1 LFISSSDLLQRPDL
15 ADTARSSGFQVL
27 TVTEN
32 LATKIDGITDVAGQP
47 VTAVNAFIRQ
57 HNESFQFRWILPDQ
71 LSPSEL
77 AVWKHTER
85 ILEFVG
91 GRPSRVSD
99 IRISE
104 TMSSGTFSKH
114 ETLGLWDSANG
125 WIIVKRSL
133 LQSLEAYAGILLHEA
148 LHAKFALVDVSRDFE
163 HYLTELCGK
172 LAAKMIQENE
182 PF

>member
-1 LFISSSDLLQRPDL
+1 MGRSICGFPAPKPQTGLGRNVKILGLTLLF
-15 ADTARSSGFQVL
+15 
-27 TVTEN
+27 
-32 LATKIDGITDVAGQP
+32 
-47 VTAVNAFIRQ
+47 
-57 HNESFQFRWILPDQ
+57 
-71 LSPSEL
+71 PSEL
-77 AVWKHTER
+77 AVWNHTER

-104 TMSSGTFSKH
+104 TMSSGTFSTS

-172 LAAKMIQENE
+172 LAAEMIQEKE